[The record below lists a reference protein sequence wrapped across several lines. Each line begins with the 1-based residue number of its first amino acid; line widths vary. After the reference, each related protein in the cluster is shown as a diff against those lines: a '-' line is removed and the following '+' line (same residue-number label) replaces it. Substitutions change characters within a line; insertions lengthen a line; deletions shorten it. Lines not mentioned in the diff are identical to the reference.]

1 MSKKILY
8 NEEARKALKRGVDA
22 VADAVKITIGPRGR
36 NVVLDKGYGSPTIT
50 NDGVSIA
57 REITLKDKFEN
68 MGAEIVKEVASKTN
82 DGAGDGTTTATI
94 LIQAIVSE
102 GMKQTTMGVN
112 AMGVRFG
119 IEAAARDVVKA
130 LRSIAKPIK
139 SDEEIMQ
146 VATIAAESRELGTI
160 IAETIKKVGK
170 DGVVTVEESQSTGL
184 ESEIVEGIQFDKG
197 YISPYMITNP
207 DRMESEFKEP
217 AILVTDKKISGIK
230 EVLPLLEQLA
240 QTGKKDLVIIA
251 EDVDGEALST
261 FIVNKLRGT
270 FNVLAIKAPNY
281 GDAKKASLED
291 IAVTVGATVISEEVG
306 IKFEKANIS
315 MLGHARK
322 VISTKDGTIIVGGK
336 GKKADIE
343 KRADQIRKQASQTD
357 NKYDRAKLEERVEKL
372 SGGVAVI
379 RVGAATE
386 TEMKYLKLKIEDAVN
401 ATKAAIEEG
410 IVAGGGVA
418 LVRAAHLVGQHI
430 REAASKNQNPSAK
443 NSKTEKMAADMSPVL
458 SKEHLLGYEI
468 VLKALEAPTKQIAIN
483 AGKEDGSVIVDKI
496 KNGRGAI
503 GYDALRDEMVID
515 MIAAGIVDP
524 VKVTRLGV
532 ENACSAAAILLTTE
546 AAVAEIPEEKK
557 EGNHAGAGMEY

>member
-1 MSKKILY
+1 MAKKILY

-22 VADAVKITIGPRGR
+22 VADVVKITIGPRGR

-82 DGAGDGTTTATI
+82 DSAGDGTTTATI
-94 LIQAIVSE
+94 LVQAIVSE

-112 AMGVRFG
+112 AMGIRFG
-119 IEAAARDVVKA
+119 VEAAAKDVVKA

-139 SDEEIMQ
+139 SDEEIKQ
-146 VATIAAESRELGTI
+146 VATISAESEELGTI
-160 IAETIKKVGK
+160 IANTIKKVGK

-207 DRMESEFKEP
+207 DRMEAEFKEP
-217 AILVTDKKISGIK
+217 AILITDKKISGIK
-230 EVLPLLEQLA
+230 EVLPHLEQLA
-240 QTGKKDLVIIA
+240 QTGKEDLVIIA

-270 FNVLAIKAPNY
+270 FNVLAIKAPGY
-281 GDAKKASLED
+281 GDSKKEMLED

-306 IKFEKANIS
+306 IKFEKANIN
-315 MLGHARK
+315 MLGKARK
-322 VISTKDGTIIVGGK
+322 VISTKDGTVIVGGK
-336 GKKADIE
+336 GKKTDIDA
-343 KRADQIRKQASQTD
+343 RVSQIRKQRDQTEG
-357 NKYDRAKLEERVEKL
+357 KYDKEKLDERVAKL
-372 SGGVAVI
+372 SGGIAVI

-418 LVRAAHLVGQHI
+418 LVRAAHIVMQKFQESRKKEESGKL
-430 REAASKNQNPSAK
+430 
-443 NSKTEKMAADMSPVL
+443 PVM
-458 SKEHLLGYEI
+458 SKEVELGYMI
-468 VLKALEAPTKQIAIN
+468 VMKALEAPTKQIAIN
-483 AGKEDGSVIVDKI
+483 AGKEDGSVIVDRI
-496 KNGRGAI
+496 KHGKGGI
-503 GYDALRDEMVID
+503 GYDALKDEMVAD

-546 AAVAEIPEEKK
+546 AAIADLPDEKK
-557 EGNHAGAGMEY
+557 EQSHGGQGMEY